1 MALTIATH
9 PEKPVINDPTFEV
22 TTSLTEG
29 STYNN
34 LRIRAEVYMG
44 GRSGKIATIEQPKGL
59 NTWEFKKL
67 LDRFVRM
74 PDFAIGGSDV
84 IKKPTL
90 GSELLDTWSNEGDF
104 TTFTTSGREITVA
117 DGDGTNN
124 AHAASNDLGSVS
136 EGDIL
141 IIGFENYADTGTD
154 PVQLTV
160 GEYGDGSDLQEAKY
174 YGQTAN
180 KITLVRIAENLS
192 SCYVVLGNIDGNIYL
207 STKVTIKKITDFIN
221 DPSIYFK
228 IKFTEYYEN
237 SSGVTTA
244 GASSWSD
251 TLLYIPAIIPNGQSF
266 DSSYLLKNADFSVA
280 DKYRWHLPSQDEL
293 NQMYVNLH
301 LNGLGGFSTSLVYW
315 SSSES
320 SATKAWSQYFL
331 EGSQLNYPKYLVR
344 NIRPIRSFTDI
355 SGAYALGD
363 KGPSGGWIFYIDDIM
378 GTIYYYEAAP
388 ADITAAA
395 WSNITATAISITS
408 TTIGSGETNT
418 ERIIDQSGHTGSAAL
433 DSANHVFN
441 DSYKFLNKGI
451 RNGEKLSTN
460 ESQEM
465 RVLFATDETY
475 INAWDSDAG
484 FNGAENNPGYGY
496 IIINSTT
503 IGAATSTWEFAIYAV
518 RDSVNGQ
525 ISEELNLQIDN
536 KCFTDSRVLL
546 YKGDLGTETMF
557 FAGQSDKRHIVDR
570 ETYRNTNY
578 EPRTINT
585 QRRTIEKLRTGY
597 QVQELRDLLKEL
609 ISSELV
615 VWMMDENL
623 TDNYREIAVTS
634 KEVVA
639 KSKDDLIQ
647 SEIDIEY
654 YE

>member
-74 PDFAIGGSDV
+74 PDFAIGGNKV
-84 IKKPTL
+84 TKKPTL
-90 GSELLDTWSNEGDF
+90 GSELLTGWDEEGNF

-117 DGDGTNN
+117 DGAGMIN

-180 KITLVRIAENLS
+180 KITLARIAENLT
-192 SCYVVLGNIDGNIYL
+192 SCYVVLGNVDGDIYL

-237 SSGVTTA
+237 SSGVTTS
-244 GASSWSD
+244 GSSSWSD

-266 DSSYLLKNADFSVA
+266 DSNYLLKNGDGI
-280 DKYRWHLPSQDEL
+280 YPWYLPSQDEL

-301 LNGLGGFSTSLVYW
+301 LNGLGGFSTSQVYW

-320 SATKAWSQYFL
+320 SATNAWNQYFL
-331 EGSQLNYPKYLVR
+331 DGTQTNYAKSAVR
-344 NIRPIRSFTDI
+344 NIRPIRRFTDI

-388 ADITAAA
+388 ADITPAA
-395 WSNITATAISITS
+395 WSNITATAIGITS
-408 TTIGSGETNT
+408 TSMGSGIINT
-418 ERIIDQSGHTGSAAL
+418 ERIIDQSGHTASAAL
-433 DSANHVFN
+433 DSVNYVFN
-441 DSYKFLNKGI
+441 DINKFLNKGI
-451 RNGEKLSTN
+451 RNGEKLSIN
-460 ESQEM
+460 GSHEM

-475 INAWDSDAG
+475 INAWDSDGG

-496 IIINSTT
+496 IVINSTT
-503 IGAATSTWEFAIYAV
+503 IGAATSTWQFAIYAV

-546 YKGDLGTETMF
+546 YKGDMGTETMF

-615 VWMMDENL
+615 VWMIDENL
-623 TDNYREIAVTS
+623 TDKYREIAVTS